1 MYVYSQRA
9 ALLKQENNQHLKSAF
24 SPACIYRQ
32 KAIKKRMGGGKINSK
47 QIKAEVLR
55 RGKAD
60 PGISKAMMNN
70 IILMNFNKLI
80 NSRKKQRAG
89 NIDLI

>member
-1 MYVYSQRA
+1 
-9 ALLKQENNQHLKSAF
+9 
-24 SPACIYRQ
+24 
-32 KAIKKRMGGGKINSK
+32 MGGGKINSK